1 MADINTLMKF
11 IISQE
16 GGKELLATL
25 DDITKKKLQLGET
38 TGRFAN
44 LIKAER
50 QEQRMTNFAVRE
62 GIGVISAFTG
72 ESRILNQVIGSTVNS
87 YSGASFA
94 MSAMNSNLAKFA
106 VPAGVAIGAFTLM
119 NQLMEAQKQL
129 WVDLEK
135 AATANVDALKKYGMI
150 SDQEWKKV
158 LERRLA
164 AAEIEAKDAGG
175 GFMSNL
181 WANLIGGTSGLYANI
196 MTDVLNKNTKVIEAK
211 GAIKQHD
218 EEIAKRLKQQADES
232 ERQLKALLAIRT
244 TIGTEIGTR
253 SLGVNIPGQ
262 KPNDLFD
269 PLYLVKIFGGMDKQ
283 GGDIW
288 KKQQELEMTEGL
300 LINASGEDRLKLL
313 ERRKQ
318 LQQEINDLNKTDTE
332 LQQEALMILGNS
344 LNQIQSAMDM
354 FGISQTSLIGQMVS
368 GFQRIL
374 EIVETIK
381 AVQQGIHALSLLG
394 IFHSGG
400 VPVPMAHTGMM
411 LGSNYQGHREA
422 IVKMHSGEEII
433 TPYDPRHRR
442 NGGRSIGTNVNVNYN
457 VRAIDA
463 RSFETTINTSQH
475 RRSLVKTINRA
486 LRSNN

>member
-1 MADINTLMKF
+1 M
-11 IISQE
+11 
-16 GGKELLATL
+16 
-25 DDITKKKLQLGET
+25 
-38 TGRFAN
+38 
-44 LIKAER
+44 
-50 QEQRMTNFAVRE
+50 
-62 GIGVISAFTG
+62 
-72 ESRILNQVIGSTVNS
+72 
-87 YSGASFA
+87 
-94 MSAMNSNLAKFA
+94 
-106 VPAGVAIGAFTLM
+106 
-119 NQLMEAQKQL
+119 
-129 WVDLEK
+129 
-135 AATANVDALKKYGMI
+135 
-150 SDQEWKKV
+150 
-158 LERRLA
+158 
-164 AAEIEAKDAGG
+164 
-175 GFMSNL
+175 
-181 WANLIGGTSGLYANI
+181 
-196 MTDVLNKNTKVIEAK
+196 
-211 GAIKQHD
+211 
-218 EEIAKRLKQQADES
+218 AKRLKQQADES

-475 RRSLVKTINRA
+475 RRSLVKAIDKA

>member
-1 MADINTLMKF
+1 MKF
-11 IISQE
+11 NIEQS
-16 GGKELLATL
+16 GGKELITTL
-25 DDITKKKLQLGET
+25 DGVSRSQAIVANSTNRLTQLIRT
-38 TGRFAN
+38 
-44 LIKAER
+44 ER
-50 QEQRMTNFAVRE
+50 QEQRMTNFAMRE

-106 VPAGVAIGAFTLM
+106 VPAGVAIGAFTLI
-119 NQLMEAQKQL
+119 NQLMDAQKQL
-129 WVDLEK
+129 WIDLEK
-135 AATANVDALKKYGMI
+135 AATKNVDTLKKYGMI
-150 SDQEWKKV
+150 SDQEWRKI

-164 AAEIEAKDAGG
+164 AAEMNAKDAGG
-175 GFMSNL
+175 GFFSNL
-181 WANLIGGTSGLYANI
+181 WANLIGGTSGLYANM
-196 MTDVLNKNTKVIEAK
+196 MTDILDKNTAVAEAK
-211 GAIKQHD
+211 GQIKLHD
-218 EEIAKRLKQQADES
+218 EEIAKRLKQQADEA
-232 ERQLKALLAIRT
+232 ERQLKALLAIRS

-262 KPNDLFD
+262 KPNAALDNLLF
-269 PLYLVKIFGGMDKQ
+269 FGGIDKQ

-300 LINASGEDRLKLL
+300 LVNASGEDRLKLL
-313 ERRKQ
+313 EKRKQ
-318 LQQEINDLNKTDTE
+318 LQQEINDLNMTDAE
-332 LQQEALMILGNS
+332 VQQEALMILGNS
-344 LNQIQSAMDM
+344 LSQIQSAMDQ

-381 AVQQGIHALSLLG
+381 AVTAAINVIGKLG

>member
-1 MADINTLMKF
+1 MADINALMKF
-11 IISQE
+11 IIEQE

-25 DDITKKKLQLGET
+25 DEVTRKKLNLGKET
-38 TGRFAN
+38 SKLN
-44 LIKAER
+44 ELIKKER
-50 QEQRMTNFAVRE
+50 KEQAMTNFAMRE
-62 GIGVISAFTG
+62 GIGVMSAFTG
-72 ESRILNQVIGSTVNS
+72 DSRILNQVIGSTVNS

-119 NQLMEAQKQL
+119 NQLMDAQKQL
-129 WVDLEK
+129 WIDLEK
-135 AATANVDALKKYGMI
+135 AATKNVDTLKKYGMI
-150 SDQEWKKV
+150 SDQEWRKV

-164 AAEIEAKDAGG
+164 AAEMDAKGAGG
-175 GFMSNL
+175 SFMSNL
-181 WANLIGGTSGLYANI
+181 WANLIGGASGLYANM
-196 MTDVLNKNTKVIEAK
+196 MTDILDKNTAVAEAK
-211 GAIKQHD
+211 GQIKLHD
-218 EEIAKRLKQQADES
+218 EEIAKRLKQQADEA
-232 ERQLKALLAIRT
+232 ERQLKALLAIQTVTGR
-244 TIGTEIGTR
+244 EIGSR

-262 KPNDLFD
+262 RPNAVLDNLLF
-269 PLYLVKIFGGMDKQ
+269 FGGNKQ

-300 LINASGEDRLKLL
+300 LVNASGEDRLKLL
-313 ERRKQ
+313 EKRKQ
-318 LQQEINDLNKTDTE
+318 LQQEINDLNMTDAE
-332 LQQEALMILGNS
+332 VQQEALMILGNS
-344 LNQIQSAMDM
+344 LSQIQSAMDQ

-374 EIVETIK
+374 QIVETIK
-381 AVQQGIHALSLLG
+381 AVTAAINAIGMLG